1 MSEQYF
7 SFCNKYYRIDLDA
20 LCDFITGLDAQDGL
34 MSEKTKS
41 EQWVKNEDD
50 DEFTL
55 VSKDVT
61 ETTTSRAD
69 SYGTV
74 RGEIVKLFL
83 TLVLYPTIDG
93 SGGVSEIKDFSDM
106 TFGQT
111 IALNTLI
118 DEGIVKEV
126 EFSD

>member
-7 SFCNKYYRIDLDA
+7 PFCNKYYRIDLDA
-20 LCDFITGLDAQDGL
+20 MSDYITGIDVQDGL
-34 MSEKTKS
+34 LSEKTKN
-41 EQWVKNEDD
+41 EQWVKNESDN
-50 DEFTL
+50 ELTL

-61 ETTTSRAD
+61 ETTSSRAD
-69 SYGTV
+69 SYGTL

-93 SGGVSEIKDFSDM
+93 NGGVSEIKDFGDM

-111 IALNTLI
+111 VAMNTLI
-118 DEGIVKEV
+118 DEGIIKEV